1 MISSQTRRFTVALT
15 LGLGLFA
22 ATAAQAE
29 VGIGADVASRYV
41 WRGTDAGD
49 GVSVQPS
56 ISYSTGAIEIGSWA
70 SYPISAAAGANEI
83 NLYLTYSGL
92 IEGLS
97 VTVTDYYFPQSHPD
111 GGFLEFS
118 DGGGAH
124 SVEISAS
131 FATGSI
137 SLMGGYSLLND
148 EKDEETPIYVELGY
162 DLGEVSDGV
171 TAGLFVGFGNGQ
183 YTIEDDSAFAPVN
196 AGITLSNDEYSAS
209 YIINPDS
216 ETSFLVLGKS
226 L

>member
-29 VGIGADVASRYV
+29 IGIGADVASRYV
-41 WRGTDAGD
+41 WRGSDFGD
-49 GVSVQPS
+49 GVSVQPYV
-56 ISYSTGAIEIGSWA
+56 SYSTGPIEIGSWA

-137 SLMGGYSLLND
+137 SLMAGFFFLND
-148 EKDEETPIYVELGY
+148 AVEEDALYVEVGY
-162 DLGEVSDGV
+162 DLGEVGDGV
-171 TAGLFVGFGNGQ
+171 TAGLFVGAGNGQ
-183 YTIEDDSAFAPVN
+183 YTADGSSTIAPVN

-209 YIINPDS
+209 YIINPDA
-216 ETSFLVLGKS
+216 ETTFLVLGKS